1 MVRTFFKYALVTVT
15 LNSLR
20 DTEEFT
26 IITANRRNSNFEVVH
41 FICFVKPYLYVRINY
56 LNI

>member
-1 MVRTFFKYALVTVT
+1 MVWTFFKYAVVTVT

-26 IITANRRNSNFEVVH
+26 VIIANRRNSNFEVVH
-41 FICFVKPYLYVRINY
+41 SICCLESYFYVTI
-56 LNI
+56 